1 MSRDKDL
8 ADTVMYYIM
17 PASLVCKTPNSNQF
31 QSTQLDSFINE
42 KFFFLI
48 TLRHLA
54 ILPILSPWLAAHISW
69 WKISFYRYWSFSQCG
84 TCVLLFSFVSSVAFH
99 VQGIQEKLC
108 FFHNSLQPLPRLHR
122 FERLSKLSTQS
133 ECTVTPIGWQFF
145 VQPMAAECWRG
156 RGGKLS
162 RILGK
167 KHNI

>member
-108 FFHNSLQPLPRLHR
+108 FFHNSLQPLPRLH
-122 FERLSKLSTQS
+122 LCKGTSKLSRQC
-133 ECTVTPIGWQFF
+133 ECTVTLIGW
-145 VQPMAAECWRG
+145 
-156 RGGKLS
+156 
-162 RILGK
+162 
-167 KHNI
+167 